1 MKVAY
6 ALDLKK
12 EMILYY
18 LCLQTRM
25 ESTGRRILVER
36 GDFVGVKGAL
46 DVKVKDN
53 KNGIGAL

>member
-6 ALDLKK
+6 ELDLKK

-25 ESTGRRILVER
+25 ESTGRRIVVER
-36 GDFVGVKGAL
+36 GDFVE
-46 DVKVKDN
+46 D
-53 KNGIGAL
+53 